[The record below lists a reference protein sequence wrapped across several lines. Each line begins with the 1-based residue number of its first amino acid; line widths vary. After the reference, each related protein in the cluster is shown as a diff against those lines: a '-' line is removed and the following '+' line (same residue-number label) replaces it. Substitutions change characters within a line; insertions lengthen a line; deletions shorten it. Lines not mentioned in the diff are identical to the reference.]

1 MTKLPDSNDRQI
13 IIGTSDINDPD
24 YQTKYED
31 DINFIR
37 ENLILRLDKD
47 FVGTIDLTSYL
58 TVTQNNKFSSAT
70 DVLKFNVTPVA
81 DTPIITLTDRS
92 SIDGVDIEGVEDLPI
107 RFFQT
112 EDGDN
117 ILSLQTTDER
127 NTETLSLI
135 VRKQVDLLNSEEE
148 AIGNFVDAQTLASI
162 GKTVSYDFGNLDDNG
177 DPIGPEDA
185 FEFSR
190 AIQ

>member
-1 MTKLPDSNDRQI
+1 M
-13 IIGTSDINDPD
+13 
-24 YQTKYED
+24 
-31 DINFIR
+31 
-37 ENLILRLDKD
+37 
-47 FVGTIDLTSYL
+47 
-58 TVTQNNKFSSAT
+58 
-70 DVLKFNVTPVA
+70 A

-135 VRKQVDLLNSEEE
+135 VRKQVELDGEVKVV
-148 AIGNFVDAQTLASI
+148 GNFLDAETLTSV
-162 GKTVSYDFGNLDDNG
+162 GKIASYDFGNLDDNEE
-177 DPIGPEDA
+177 PIGFEDA
-185 FEFSR
+185 FEFSQEQFNNLSIKLPEHYEGN
-190 AIQ
+190 AVLQVVAKSTHGDAEDESL